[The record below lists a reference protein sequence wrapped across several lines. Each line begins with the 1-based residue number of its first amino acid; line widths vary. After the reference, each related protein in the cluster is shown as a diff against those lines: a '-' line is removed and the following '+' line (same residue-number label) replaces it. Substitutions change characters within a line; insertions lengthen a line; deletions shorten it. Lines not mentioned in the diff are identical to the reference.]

1 MRLFIGIEIAPA
13 IAAATLELIA
23 QLQTV
28 SARVAP
34 RSRIAWV
41 TRDRLHI
48 TVRFIGHV
56 DDPRG
61 DTIRDVLAPPFGL
74 DPFDLTI
81 AGVGTFPPKGPPRV
95 VWAGL
100 GRGRDHLLTLERMVS
115 VRLAQ
120 AGVPQEDRP
129 YNPHLTLARVRD
141 AAGLRPA
148 PLVENLHDV
157 ALGTTSVDAI
167 TLFESRLSPK
177 GPAYVALARTPLS
190 GSELAGTERRTGG
203 A

>member
-1 MRLFIGIEIAPA
+1 MRLFVGIEISPA
-13 IAAATLELIA
+13 VVSAATELIA
-23 QLQTV
+23 ELRAA
-28 SARVAP
+28 SAKLAP

-41 TRDRLHI
+41 TAERLHI

-56 DDPRG
+56 DEARADK
-61 DTIRDVLAPPFGL
+61 IRAVLAPPLTL

-81 AGVGTFPPKGPPRV
+81 AGVSTFPPKGLPRV

-100 GRGRDHLLTLERMVS
+100 TGGSAELSEIESTVSERL
-115 VRLAQ
+115 VR
-120 AGVPQEDRP
+120 AGVPREQRP

-148 PLVENLHDV
+148 SFAGGFGEIG
-157 ALGTTSVDAI
+157 LGSTSVDAI

-177 GPAYVALARTPLS
+177 GPTYAALARTL
-190 GSELAGTERRTGG
+190 LVGTERRSGG